1 MSNQLYSGQGRD
13 INVFAGQ
20 SLAVSSIT
28 GAYTATI
35 IAGAGI
41 GTALATDSAGGAT
54 YGPYSGGVTVRL
66 KAGEGALL
74 DYEAAVNP
82 VLNYAGPAR
91 LGYSAAGDTSSVV
104 SEAGILTDLNRTAL
118 ASGGAKNRVIKKFT
132 DAIGVTVANS
142 GTAATHS
149 IATGPWGGP
158 AYKIE
163 MGAGNTYTEVQLSGR
178 NIAAFGGH
186 VAWRVWVEDYTKFG
200 QIAAYAGTSGYSRSY
215 VNNHSL
221 NGSNTN
227 RFNGEHIVVCGPT
240 RAAQTNTFVAGT
252 DTLNDIKLR
261 ITTAGASG
269 GVAWID
275 AAMVPGIGRPT
286 HVITH
291 DDASVT
297 WMANALPV
305 LAANRLRAT
314 FGIYTSVLGT
324 SPTLYLS
331 NAQVAEI
338 AAAGH
343 QVSSH
348 NINNYPLDNGV
359 IVDANKQTAAAYT
372 ADFVAASATLSGLAG
387 ERFDASYHPLVQG
400 SHSQAA
406 FDTMRAAGMILARGT
421 DNGAAY
427 NFPQCGLGHGV
438 LAMKTQALNTMTQ
451 AQILTAVEA
460 TKTYGLTTFW
470 MVHEITEAGGV
481 GVETSRANY
490 EYLVNLIGADVAA
503 GRAVHKTA
511 GELAR
516 EVYAER
522 LVPADLLA

>member
-1 MSNQLYSGQGRD
+1 MAKWNVARGGPEWLMDSEGRVYGYKDKRGREFGIPQVQGSVGD
-13 INVFAGQ
+13 AEGN
-20 SLAVSSIT
+20 
-28 GAYTATI
+28 
-35 IAGAGI
+35 
-41 GTALATDSAGGAT
+41 
-54 YGPYSGGVTVRL
+54 GPT
-66 KAGEGALL
+66 
-74 DYEAAVNP
+74 
-82 VLNYAGPAR
+82 
-91 LGYSAAGDTSSVV
+91 DTSLKILSGV
-104 SEAGILTDLNRTAL
+104 SADGIPLGTSRMAL
-118 ASGGAKNRVIKKFT
+118 ASGGARNRLIKKFT

-142 GTAATHS
+142 GIADATHS

-163 MGAGNTYTEVQLSGR
+163 MGTGNTYTEVQLTGR

-200 QIAAYAGTSGYSRSY
+200 QIAAYAGTTGYGRSY
-215 VNNHSL
+215 VNNHIL
-221 NGSNTN
+221 NSSNTN
-227 RFNGEHIVVCGPT
+227 RHNGEHIVVCGPT
-240 RAAQTNTFVAGT
+240 RAAQTNTFLAAT

-269 GVAWID
+269 GVIWID
-275 AAMVPGIGRPT
+275 AVMAPGVGRPT
-286 HVITH
+286 HLITH

-297 WMANALPV
+297 WMTNALPV

-314 FGIYTSVLGT
+314 FGVYTSVLGT
-324 SPTLYLS
+324 NDNLFLS

-348 NINNYPLDNGV
+348 NIYNYPLDNGV

-372 ADFVAASATLSGLAG
+372 ADFVTASATLSGLVG
-387 ERFDASYHPLVQG
+387 ELFDASYHPWVQG

-406 FDTMRAAGMILARGT
+406 FDTMRAAGVTLARGT
-421 DNGAAY
+421 DNGAGY
-427 NFPQCGLGHGV
+427 NFPQCGLGGGV
-438 LAMKTQALNTMTQ
+438 LAMKTQSLHIMNQ
-451 AQILTAVEA
+451 AQILAAVEA
-460 TKTYGLTTFW
+460 TRTYGLTTFW
-470 MVHEITEAGGV
+470 MVHEITEAGGM

-490 EYLVNLIGADVAA
+490 EYLVNLIGAEVAA

-511 GELAR
+511 GELAS

-522 LVPADLLA
+522 LVPAALLA

>member
-1 MSNQLYSGQGRD
+1 MGLTLNASN
-13 INVFAGQ
+13 
-20 SLAVSSIT
+20 
-28 GAYTATI
+28 
-35 IAGAGI
+35 
-41 GTALATDSAGGAT
+41 
-54 YGPYSGGVTVRL
+54 GVRPLTEAE
-66 KAGEGALL
+66 K
-74 DYEAAVNP
+74 AAVRKDLD
-82 VLNYAGPAR
+82 VV
-91 LGYSAAGDTSSVV
+91 GYVNGSLV
-104 SEAGILTDLNRTAL
+104 SGAGILTDLNRTAL
-118 ASGGAKNRVIKKFT
+118 ASGGAKNRIIKKFT

-178 NIAAFGGH
+178 NIAAFAGH

-200 QIAAYAGTSGYSRSY
+200 QIAAYAGTTGYGRSY

-227 RFNGEHIVVCGPT
+227 RHNGEHLVVCGPT
-240 RAAQTNTFVAGT
+240 RAAQTNTFVTGT
-252 DTLNDIKLR
+252 DALNDIKLR
-261 ITTAGASG
+261 ITTAGATG
-269 GVAWID
+269 GVIWID
-275 AAMVPGIGRPT
+275 AVMAPGVGRPT

-297 WMANALPV
+297 WMANALPA
-305 LAANRLRAT
+305 LAANGLRAT
-314 FGIYTSVLGT
+314 FGVYTSVLGT
-324 SPTLYLS
+324 NPALFLS
-331 NAQVAEI
+331 SAQVAEI

-348 NINNYPLDNGV
+348 NVNNYPLDNGV

-372 ADFVAASATLSGLAG
+372 TDFVTASATLSGLVG
-387 ERFDASYHPLVQG
+387 ERFDASYHPWVQG
-400 SHSQAA
+400 SHAQAA
-406 FDTMRAAGMILARGT
+406 FDTLRAAGVTMARGI
-421 DNGAAY
+421 DSLQGRL

-438 LAMKTQALNTMTQ
+438 LNMKALSLNLMTQ
-451 AQILTAVEA
+451 PQILAAVEQVR
-460 TKTYGLTTFW
+460 TYGLTAFW

-481 GVETSRANY
+481 GVETARANY